1 MRIFN
6 TDFSKRTVRRLA
18 GPALSLAGLALMTAP
33 SEAQATDGGSE
44 SCTDDSQCDDYN
56 WDTENWCHQ
65 GSCKTVRRHKQSC
78 KVQPKQNCW
87 SDYACQD
94 GNPNTVNWCEFDG
107 FDWFNWWKPG
117 KCYSAPRDGSGCVGG
132 GDPTQCTRNRD
143 CRDGDRNTR
152 DWCFEGSCF
161 HIDKN
166 SEACLEDGSYCLGNR
181 HCSDGDRNTVD
192 WCYRGECYHAPKD
205 GGGSCEPGQ
214 GCDPADCPDD
224 GNDCTQA
231 DCVGDSCA
239 QINVDDGTACNNN
252 SGVCSDGVCQV
263 CDPDQCPEDDNPCTF
278 AACLFGACAQSE
290 VDNGTSCGDEKVCQD
305 GLCTDVVC
313 NPANCPNDSNEC
325 TVPACDQD
333 GECALNPVDD
343 NTSCDGGNGSCQAGV
358 CQPNFVCDP
367 ATCPADGNECT
378 EAACEN
384 NACVQA
390 NVQNGTCN
398 NGNGVCDQGNCV
410 ECVEDSQC
418 DDSNECTS
426 GSCSSNGVCEYTP
439 VGNGASCN
447 AGAGVCISGNC
458 AAVCNPANCP
468 DDGNECTES
477 FCQADNSCGTRPV
490 SAGSSCAGGAGSC
503 DDNGTCDVCMPS
515 DCADSNE
522 CTQASCNGATCEN
535 NNVQDGTSCNNN
547 QGVCQAGACVGCI
560 DDSQCTDGNA
570 CNGAETCVNSV
581 CQAGTAVECA
591 QVECQAGSCD
601 PTDGSCS
608 YTNLAD
614 GALCANGS
622 GTCTAGSCNVCEVS
636 NCDDQNECTIDSCDG
651 PNCSNVNVD
660 DGTSCANGSGTCQNG
675 TCDVCEDS
683 ECDDQNDCTVDACQ
697 GAVCTNTPV
706 GDGNSCGNDGG
717 VCSGTSCVEC
727 INDTGCDDGSAC
739 NGAETCV
746 NNSCQ
751 AGTTVECAPVECQVG
766 VCNEPSGD
774 CGYTNLADGSS
785 CSDGAG
791 QCFGGQCTVCQP
803 SDCEDETNEC
813 TAARCNE
820 TNQCVDEPV
829 TDGTPCTGGQCNS
842 GQCVECVADSDCAAA
857 TNCTEAATCVNNS
870 CQAGAPVVCPD
881 DGNVCTAHACDPA
894 TGCVTSNVADGTSCG
909 TNGETCQAGVCQT
922 PVLCDPIEVTV
933 YTTRRGAVNNP
944 TAIFSNNDWK
954 VRGNGYQI
962 RYVNADPTT
971 RAYWCWD
978 LDNIDGTVLSAEFS
992 ATHSSNS
999 YESIDTE
1006 EVVSLNELVEPCD
1019 ARLDAEFDVSPKPAF
1034 NQSFF
1039 NDAGDGASYGTFTA
1053 TAASVNTTEVVTL
1066 NAAGIA
1072 GIQNAID
1079 NNQPFGM
1086 GGSLVN
1092 TRPGGFERVFKGT
1105 TGDNPP
1111 KFTKLNLVI
1120 RPNTCATTE
1129 TLQPVDLGHWI
1140 RFYQESTQTDLLTYR
1155 YQNPSPALR
1164 PEHQNYPT
1172 GRQIQ
1177 PGGRIGEGRAYFIF
1191 DVGGVS
1197 DAKAA
1202 KLRLWVSQR
1211 QPGFNEFGAYNSIDP
1226 SETVVLR
1233 EFSGYTPAQILDTTA
1248 LPYRDNFNHTND
1260 RPVFDAMGVGEF
1272 YSDRV
1277 FTQSDEETNLIPN
1290 PNAPAGT
1297 VCNDFLAAIPCGKWV
1312 EFPLNDAGLAALNA
1326 NNGQWMFS
1334 MSMVSF
1340 SPSNTVGASG
1350 WESTMHGTVVDLSP
1364 GAGPNLYPA
1373 YKAPEP
1379 QLVITRF

>member
-1 MRIFN
+1 MAPPGRREKRVHFMRIFN

-33 SEAQATDGGSE
+33 SEAQANNGDGE
-44 SCTDDSQCDDYN
+44 SCTSDSQCDDYN

-78 KVQPKQNCW
+78 KDQPKQDCW

-132 GDPTQCTRNRD
+132 GEPTQCTRNRD
-143 CRDGDRNTR
+143 CRDGDRTTR

-161 HIDKN
+161 HIDK
-166 SEACLEDGSYCLGNR
+166 SDAACLEDGSYCLGNR
-181 HCSDGDRNTVD
+181 HCGDGDRNTID
-192 WCYRGECYHAPKD
+192 WCYQGECYHAPKD
-205 GGGSCEPGQ
+205 GGGSCKPGQ

-305 GLCTDVVC
+305 GLCIDVVC

-390 NVQNGTCN
+390 NVQNGT
-398 NGNGVCDQGNCV
+398 
-410 ECVEDSQC
+410 
-418 DDSNECTS
+418 
-426 GSCSSNGVCEYTP
+426 
-439 VGNGASCN
+439 
-447 AGAGVCISGNC
+447 
-458 AAVCNPANCP
+458 
-468 DDGNECTES
+468 
-477 FCQADNSCGTRPV
+477 
-490 SAGSSCAGGAGSC
+490 
-503 DDNGTCDVCMPS
+503 
-515 DCADSNE
+515 
-522 CTQASCNGATCEN
+522 
-535 NNVQDGTSCNNN
+535 SCNNN

-560 DDSQCTDGNA
+560 DDSQCSDANA
-570 CNGAETCVNSV
+570 CNGAETCVNNV

-601 PTDGSCS
+601 PNDGSCS
-608 YTNLAD
+608 YTD
-614 GALCANGS
+614 
-622 GTCTAGSCNVCEVS
+622 
-636 NCDDQNECTIDSCDG
+636 
-651 PNCSNVNVD
+651 
-660 DGTSCANGSGTCQNG
+660 
-675 TCDVCEDS
+675 
-683 ECDDQNDCTVDACQ
+683 
-697 GAVCTNTPV
+697 
-706 GDGNSCGNDGG
+706 
-717 VCSGTSCVEC
+717 
-727 INDTGCDDGSAC
+727 
-739 NGAETCV
+739 
-746 NNSCQ
+746 
-751 AGTTVECAPVECQVG
+751 
-766 VCNEPSGD
+766 
-774 CGYTNLADGSS
+774 LADGSS

-842 GQCVECVADSDCAAA
+842 GQCVECVADSDCASA

-881 DGNVCTAHACDPA
+881 DGNICTAHSCDPA

-933 YTTRRGAVNNP
+933 YATRRGAVNNP
-944 TAIFSNNDWK
+944 TSPFSGNDWK

-962 RYVNADPTT
+962 RYVNGEAATHS
-971 RAYWCWD
+971 YWCWD
-978 LDNIDGTVLSAEFS
+978 LDNIDGTILSAEFS
-992 ATHSSNS
+992 ATHSNNTYQSA
-999 YESIDTE
+999 DATE
-1006 EVVSLNELVEPCD
+1006 TVSLNEMVEPCD
-1019 ARLDAEFDVSPKPAF
+1019 SSLDIEFDTSPKPVAF
-1034 NQSFF
+1034 NQRIF
-1039 NDAGDGASYGTFTA
+1039 NDTGDGPSYGTFTA
-1053 TAASVNTTEVVTL
+1053 SAASANTTELVTL

-1079 NNQPFGM
+1079 NNRPFGM
-1086 GGSLVN
+1086 GASLLSSR
-1092 TRPGGFERVFKGT
+1092 TGGQERVFKGT

-1111 KFTKLNLVI
+1111 KFTKLNLVV

-1129 TLQPVDLGHWI
+1129 TLQAVDLGHWI
-1140 RFYQESTQTDLLTYR
+1140 RLYQDSTQTDLLTYR
-1155 YQNPSPALR
+1155 YRNPSPDLR

-1233 EFSGYTPAQILDTTA
+1233 EFSGYTPAQILDTAA
-1248 LPYRDNFNHTND
+1248 LPYRDDYNHTND
-1260 RPVFDAMGVGEF
+1260 RPVFDAMGVGEL

-1350 WESTMHGTVVDLSP
+1350 WESVMQGTIVDLSP
-1364 GAGPNLYPA
+1364 GAGALYPA

-1379 QLVITRF
+1379 ELVISRF